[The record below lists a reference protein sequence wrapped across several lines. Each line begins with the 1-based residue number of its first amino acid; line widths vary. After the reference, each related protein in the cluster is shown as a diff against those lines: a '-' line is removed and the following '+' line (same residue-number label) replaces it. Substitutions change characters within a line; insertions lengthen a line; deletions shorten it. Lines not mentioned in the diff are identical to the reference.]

1 MILTMIN
8 THKAYKALQDAGV
21 ADRQAEVMVEIFADM
36 QQENA
41 LTKFDLSQ
49 ATESLIR
56 AQSATNNRLD
66 ALEGRLDQFQNE
78 VKLQF
83 HGVNQRFEVLEK
95 SIDER
100 FEVLEKSIDERF
112 DVLEKSIDE
121 RFDKVDKRF
130 DKIDER
136 FARIDE
142 KFEKIDEKFARIDE
156 KFEIIDEKFAKIDE
170 KFEKIDERFNQQDIK
185 INALDQRMQ
194 IGFTELKQDNIWI
207 RRVLLTIATALIAMT
222 TKYLLN
228 S

>member
-1 MILTMIN
+1 MIN

-100 FEVLEKSIDERF
+100 FDVLEKNIDERIDVLEKSIDERF
-112 DVLEKSIDE
+112 DKV
-121 RFDKVDKRF
+121 DKVDKRF

-142 KFEKIDEKFARIDE
+142 KFEKIDEKFAKIDE

-207 RRVLLTIATALIAMT
+207 RRVLLTIATALIAIT

>member
-1 MILTMIN
+1 MIN

-21 ADRQAEVMVEIFADM
+21 ADRQAEVMVEIFAEM

-41 LTKFDLSQ
+41 LTKLDLSQ

-83 HGVNQRFEVLEK
+83 YGVNQRFEVLEK
-95 SIDER
+95 SIDG
-100 FEVLEKSIDERF
+100 RF
-112 DVLEKSIDE
+112 DE
-121 RFDKVDKRF
+121 VDK
-130 DKIDER
+130 K
-136 FARIDE
+136 FAKIDE
-142 KFEKIDEKFARIDE
+142 KFEKIDEKFE
-156 KFEIIDEKFAKIDE
+156 KIDEKFAKIDE

>member
-95 SIDER
+95 SIDG
-100 FEVLEKSIDERF
+100 RF
-112 DVLEKSIDE
+112 DE
-121 RFDKVDKRF
+121 VDK
-130 DKIDER
+130 
-136 FARIDE
+136 
-142 KFEKIDEKFARIDE
+142 KFARIDE
-156 KFEIIDEKFAKIDE
+156 KFAKIDEKFEKIDEKFAKIDE

>member
-100 FEVLEKSIDERF
+100 F
-112 DVLEKSIDE
+112 
-121 RFDKVDKRF
+121 DKVDKRF

-142 KFEKIDEKFARIDE
+142 KFEKIDEKFA
-156 KFEIIDEKFAKIDE
+156 KIDE
-170 KFEKIDERFNQQDIK
+170 KFEKIDEKFAKIDERFNQQDVK

-207 RRVLLTIATALIAMT
+207 RRVLLTIATALIAIT

>member
-112 DVLEKSIDE
+112 DVLDKSIDE